1 MQVSVRVVNVV
12 LPVLRVED
20 DREGVLEAPA
30 EALADLQDV
39 LLPFLGTWPL
49 PTIIFLPF
57 LFIWNVIQNARKWCT
72 VFTIYLPRSRTAR
85 ALAGQ

>member
-1 MQVSVRVVNVV
+1 MQVPVRVVYVV

-39 LLPFLGTWPL
+39 LLSLLGTTWPP
-49 PTIIFLPF
+49 PTLLFLLF
-57 LFIWNVIQNARKWCT
+57 LFVWTVVQNA
-72 VFTIYLPRSRTAR
+72 
-85 ALAGQ
+85 